1 VENNSQEIELFVMF
15 NCGGTFITE
24 TLEQIEL
31 FISLLDMADKNIQI
45 IKWRTVTSSIIIS
58 LSNLLEGFANFL
70 ITLVLNIDNGKLKA
84 PMVCKHLSE
93 IEVLALT
100 ERTMVFDPSTGKEIM
115 RENAYMRTSD
125 KLRIA
130 PFMLESL
137 YNQNATLMNKGSKE
151 FQQLIKLQQIRDSF
165 MHIKHDINLLPQN
178 PVLDFK
184 YHINNFVNIS
194 NYQVDDRDLFNSMS
208 AVAWYI
214 HKQFV
219 LTRNLF
225 HVDKLS
231 LDLMESKMMFLQN
244 SLNKVLKLRNLDKYP
259 AELLAHTMACIQ
271 DFVVGASD
279 DDCGISMQLNTNE
292 TRSSF

>member
-1 VENNSQEIELFVMF
+1 LKNDSQETELFILF
-15 NCGGTFITE
+15 NCGSIFINE
-24 TLEQIEL
+24 TLEQIEF
-31 FISLLDMADKNIQI
+31 FISLLNMEDKNIQI
-45 IKWRTVTSSIIIS
+45 IEWRTVTSSIIIS

-70 ITLVLNIDNGKLKA
+70 ITLVLNIDSGKLKA
-84 PMVCKHLSE
+84 PVVCKHLSE
-93 IEVLALT
+93 IEILALT
-100 ERTMVFDPSTGKEIM
+100 ECTKVFDPSTFKEVI

-130 PFMLESL
+130 PFMLEGL
-137 YNQNATLMNKGSKE
+137 YNQNATLMNKGNKE

-178 PVLDFK
+178 PVLDFE

-194 NYQVDDRDLFNSMS
+194 NYQVDNKDLFDSMT
-208 AVAWYI
+208 AVAWYL

-219 LTRNLF
+219 LIRKLF

-231 LDLMESKMMFLQN
+231 LDLMEAKIMSLQIT
-244 SLNKVLKLRNLDKYP
+244 LNKVLKLRNLDKYL
-259 AELLAHTMACIQ
+259 AELLAYRMACIQ

-279 DDCGISMQLNTNE
+279 DDSGVSIQLNKNE
-292 TRSSF
+292 IGGS